1 MLSHHDQQKL
11 TGRTQGNKSIL
22 VGGIHEKYDL
32 RQSITGEAIGG
43 PDKKPKISMWDL
55 MTLYDVKKKRI
66 EDQAAF
72 AEQKKQQKDLRE
84 FYDT

>member
-1 MLSHHDQQKL
+1 
-11 TGRTQGNKSIL
+11 
-22 VGGIHEKYDL
+22 L

-66 EDQAAF
+66 EDHSAF
-72 AEQKKQQKDLRE
+72 VE
-84 FYDT
+84 